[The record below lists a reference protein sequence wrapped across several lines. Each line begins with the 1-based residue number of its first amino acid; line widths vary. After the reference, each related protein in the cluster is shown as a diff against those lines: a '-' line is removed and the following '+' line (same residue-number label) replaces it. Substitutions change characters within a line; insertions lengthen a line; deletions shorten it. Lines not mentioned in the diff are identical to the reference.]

1 MKIKK
6 IMSFF
11 LMLTLLVTVN
21 LVPSF
26 AGNGNPDIQVVFNGG
41 SGAGKV
47 EIFGYGEV
55 SYPDPATEF
64 ITLTEEAIGSSITIQ
79 VIPAVGSKVT
89 RFDVEQTSYLDKE
102 ELTQIHTIK
111 NIQNKRY
118 QVKVRFDLAEATTTN
133 FFTVTTGKTG
143 EGDGS
148 VTVSI
153 DGVTQSGPGPYSVE
167 EGKKVI
173 VTATPDADSVFAGW
187 DEDPDYGLNNEYV
200 INSIDDDYTLTAI
213 FEPEEQE
220 NPNEPVTYTVTTGT
234 AGGGSGTVSVL
245 INDEEATSDDGVY
258 SGIMPGSKV
267 VFKATPEAGS
277 VFAGWDEDPD
287 YGLNNEYVINSID
300 DDYTLTAIFE
310 PETPEDEGG
319 NSENPDPEVPENPGN
334 ETPSNP
340 GPSPTYYTL
349 NVVVEGPGSIS
360 PAGGTYAAGTIITLN
375 PVPGEGARFAG
386 WFGTNGADVGD
397 DNRLIMNGSKNIIAR
412 FEEIPAEE
420 EELVDDDIPES
431 GEIAEE
437 EEEIISDDDL
447 PQSGEVLP
455 QTGGMPIEILYGL
468 GFALMGGGISLSRRG
483 SKKAGDNK

>member
-200 INSIDDDYTLTAI
+200 INSID
-213 FEPEEQE
+213 
-220 NPNEPVTYTVTTGT
+220 
-234 AGGGSGTVSVL
+234 
-245 INDEEATSDDGVY
+245 
-258 SGIMPGSKV
+258 
-267 VFKATPEAGS
+267 
-277 VFAGWDEDPD
+277 
-287 YGLNNEYVINSID
+287 
-300 DDYTLTAIFE
+300 
-310 PETPEDEGG
+310 
-319 NSENPDPEVPENPGN
+319 
-334 ETPSNP
+334 
-340 GPSPTYYTL
+340 
-349 NVVVEGPGSIS
+349 
-360 PAGGTYAAGTIITLN
+360 
-375 PVPGEGARFAG
+375 
-386 WFGTNGADVGD
+386 
-397 DNRLIMNGSKNIIAR
+397 
-412 FEEIPAEE
+412 
-420 EELVDDDIPES
+420 
-431 GEIAEE
+431 
-437 EEEIISDDDL
+437 
-447 PQSGEVLP
+447 
-455 QTGGMPIEILYGL
+455 
-468 GFALMGGGISLSRRG
+468 
-483 SKKAGDNK
+483 